1 MINDRKPRQLPRIA
15 VDNRGQVHIRPVH
28 DRQVRDVADVDR
40 VRPVRSEPALQQIR
54 KPRGPFTRRRRFHPA
69 FPGETKKAHLP
80 HQPGGAL
87 VIETAA
93 LAPVVDGIGVD
104 RRSHSFRAVAAVLGV
119 EGGLDLRSQ
128 HRVIDEALPAG
139 RGS

>member
-1 MINDRKPRQLPRIA
+1 M
-15 VDNRGQVHIRPVH
+15 
-28 DRQVRDVADVDR
+28 
-40 VRPVRSEPALQQIR
+40 
-54 KPRGPFTRRRRFHPA
+54 
-69 FPGETKKAHLP
+69 
-80 HQPGGAL
+80 
-87 VIETAA
+87 IETAA